1 MQKNEKY
8 LHDNI
13 RRVKKLKW
21 LIQRESEKKRDSAIM
36 KHIFVKKNHLKTTK
50 YSRKIACFVWQMKM
64 SARKGEYIA
73 LESDSYLSIIVYYY
87 RIKSRAKKM
96 SLKKLKTSR
105 SNW

>member
-1 MQKNEKY
+1 
-8 LHDNI
+8 
-13 RRVKKLKW
+13 
-21 LIQRESEKKRDSAIM
+21 
-36 KHIFVKKNHLKTTK
+36 
-50 YSRKIACFVWQMKM
+50 MKM
-64 SARKGEYIA
+64 SARKGEHIA